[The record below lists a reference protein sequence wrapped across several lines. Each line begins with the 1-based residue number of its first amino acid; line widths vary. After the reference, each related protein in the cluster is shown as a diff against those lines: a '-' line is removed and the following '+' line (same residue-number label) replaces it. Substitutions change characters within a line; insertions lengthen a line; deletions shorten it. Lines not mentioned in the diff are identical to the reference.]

1 MELPLNYTVI
11 RRIQTMAKA
20 ISEKSK
26 DTKPKRKTKLE
37 RTTEAQLF
45 LEQDELQK
53 QLEAEDINTDTP
65 ECKSTEAHEQ
75 RTIMHEQ
82 RTIVH
87 EQPIIRRLR
96 KL

>member
-1 MELPLNYTVI
+1 
-11 RRIQTMAKA
+11 MAKA

-53 QLEAEDINTDTP
+53 QLEAEELN
-65 ECKSTEAHEQ
+65 TEASEPMPTEVHEQ
-75 RTIMHEQ
+75 RTTMCEQ
-82 RTIVH
+82 HTDVR
-87 EQPIIRRLR
+87 EQPIVRRLR

>member
-1 MELPLNYTVI
+1 MVI
-11 RRIQTMAKA
+11 KTHAVSMQKIQRIQTMTKA
-20 ISEKSK
+20 TTK

-53 QLEAEDINTDTP
+53 QLEAEELSTETP
-65 ECKSTEAHEQ
+65 EPKSTEVHAPH
-75 RTIMHEQ
+75 
-82 RTIVH
+82 IV
-87 EQPIIRRLR
+87 RRLR